1 MVLPHVGDSVC
12 VSTRGET
19 HHVMMTG
26 LDVGIFDGRLGLSSS
41 SSSSSSMVVRRYPTE
56 EEDEGESTTTGDC
69 VGHAT
74 RTGSMTGYCVG
85 QTNGTRSMTGYCG
98 GATGTIGTCVGY
110 ARGTRSMTG
119 YGQGAARVGSSVG
132 IMGGLEQAAKAL
144 IPTTATVPPALM
156 SQTSKYRLLPSFN

>member
-1 MVLPHVGDSVC
+1 MSLRGGNSSCHDDRPRCGHIRRKVRTFTFIIIQHGGTK
-12 VSTRGET
+12 VSQR
-19 HHVMMTG
+19 
-26 LDVGIFDGRLGLSSS
+26 
-41 SSSSSSMVVRRYPTE
+41 E